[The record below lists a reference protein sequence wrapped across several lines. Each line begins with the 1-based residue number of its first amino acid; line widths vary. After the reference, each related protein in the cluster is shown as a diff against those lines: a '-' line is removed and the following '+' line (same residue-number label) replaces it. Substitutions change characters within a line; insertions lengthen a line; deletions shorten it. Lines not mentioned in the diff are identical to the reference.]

1 MFSPNGRLVAAS
13 SGPVIEIWDVA
24 TGGLIKEF
32 VGHENIVNSLAIS
45 PDGKTLASASFDR
58 TVRFWDI
65 ATGKERHRGIGHT
78 EGIAFLT
85 YSPDGTTVASGGYDK
100 TVRIWDSANGKQS
113 HLFEG
118 SAAMILGLAF
128 SPDAQ
133 TVASCGGEPIIRL
146 WSLKTGK
153 AEGTLEGSP
162 ANVRSVAFTPDGK
175 AISSSCCDG
184 SMRLWDLATKK
195 EQRTFSGHRDDVF
208 VIATADEGE
217 TLFTGSH
224 DGTIAKWN
232 TSNGKKL
239 TDWTAHTGGVV
250 CFHLNA
256 DGKTLVSGGY
266 DKTIRL
272 WDVAT
277 ARERLV
283 FNSQENVHQSSANSV
298 AISSDEG
305 LLASADSHGKII
317 VRDARSGAVFRIL
330 ADQISSFPAPERPG
344 LSDLAFV
351 PGGTELIAVGLDG
364 IVRRWDASTGK
375 FLRVS
380 QSVGTPLYSLA
391 IAPDG
396 KSVAVAGKDGRI
408 VVFDST
414 LTKADLLIGHK
425 EPVVSLAFNQTGDR
439 LVSASHDRTARL
451 WDLKTKKELT
461 QFAGHARALT
471 TAIFSPDGKTVATA
485 AFDKTVRFWDVA
497 TGKEDESKRWKLP
510 RPGPL
515 TFSSDGKRL
524 AAAADD
530 EIRIRNLETAKEEL
544 VFDPRADRIT
554 SLAFTPNGKALAS
567 ATIDGS
573 VTLWNTSNA
582 KPLDAPHPP
591 TEQLM
596 KAWWAELAGND
607 MLVVHR
613 SIWGLTAHPD
623 ATVSYIGERTEPAK
637 GPGRERI
644 QRWLLDLDN
653 DRFAVREVA
662 TKELQKIGPS
672 IVPTLKKHLA
682 AKLSPEA
689 RERVEKL
696 IDKLL
701 VEPLPAAEIRASRL
715 VEVLERIGTA
725 DARAVLERLETGDP
739 DATLTVQA
747 KAALARLSA
756 TR

>member
-1 MFSPNGRLVAAS
+1 M
-13 SGPVIEIWDVA
+13 
-24 TGGLIKEF
+24 
-32 VGHENIVNSLAIS
+32 
-45 PDGKTLASASFDR
+45 
-58 TVRFWDI
+58 
-65 ATGKERHRGIGHT
+65 
-78 EGIAFLT
+78 
-85 YSPDGTTVASGGYDK
+85 
-100 TVRIWDSANGKQS
+100 
-113 HLFEG
+113 
-118 SAAMILGLAF
+118 
-128 SPDAQ
+128 
-133 TVASCGGEPIIRL
+133 
-146 WSLKTGK
+146 
-153 AEGTLEGSP
+153 
-162 ANVRSVAFTPDGK
+162 AFTPDGK
-175 AISSSCCDG
+175 ALFSSCCDG

-208 VIATADEGE
+208 VIATAEEGE
-217 TLFTGSH
+217 TLLSGSH
-224 DGTIAKWN
+224 DGTIAQWN
-232 TSNGKKL
+232 ATNGKKL
-239 TDWTAHTGGVV
+239 RDWPAHVGGVV
-250 CFHLNA
+250 CFHLSA

-283 FNSQENVHQSSANSV
+283 FNGQENVHQSSANSV

-317 VRDARSGAVFRIL
+317 VRDARSGVVIRTL
-330 ADQISSFPAPERPG
+330 ADPIRSFPAPERPG

-351 PGGTELIAVGLDG
+351 PGGTELITVGLDG

-375 FLRVS
+375 LLRVS

-391 IAPDG
+391 ITPDG
-396 KSVAVAGKDGRI
+396 KGIAVAGKDGRI

-414 LTKADLLIGHK
+414 LTNADLLIGHK
-425 EPVVSLAFNQTGDR
+425 EPVVSLAFAQTGDQ

-461 QFAGHARALT
+461 QFAGHDRALT
-471 TAIFSPDGKTVATA
+471 AAIFSPEGKTLATA
-485 AFDKTVRFWDVA
+485 SFDKTVRFWDVT
-497 TGKEDESKRWKLP
+497 TGKEDESKRWRLP

-515 TFSSDGKRL
+515 AFSSDGKRL

-530 EIRIRNLETAKEEL
+530 EIRIRNLETAKEEF
-544 VFDPRADRIT
+544 VFDPQADRLT
-554 SLAFTPNGKALAS
+554 SLAFTPNRKALAS
-567 ATIDGS
+567 ATINGS
-573 VTLWNTSNA
+573 VTLWDTSNA
-582 KPLDAPHPP
+582 KPLDAPRPP

-613 SIWGLTAHPD
+613 SIWGLIAHPV
-623 ATVSYIGERTEPAK
+623 AAVSYIGERTEPAK

-653 DRFAVREVA
+653 DRFAVREEA
-662 TKELQKIGPS
+662 TKELQKTGP
-672 IVPTLKKHLA
+672 VVVATLKKHLA
-682 AKLSPEA
+682 TKLSPEA

-725 DARAVLERLETGDP
+725 DARAVLERLKTGDP
-739 DATLTVQA
+739 DATLTMQA